1 MEKYI
6 IKQNTVYIH
15 GIKIDNH
22 IVHSEIC
29 EAGKDPFMVKSKPQE
44 IMNQSCRFYGE
55 HFNERKQFTKRL
67 TNITSK
73 PPILVSPII
82 STYFFCTNSERTP
95 ENTWL
100 NLLYVKEFIPL
111 KGNKTKIILEKAPSF
126 IFNISKHVI
135 NHQYLNCTCLHYR
148 NHRKNLF
155 IRELNSVNL
164 GLNQEGYNVLDVID
178 FYLNKNN
185 YKK

>member
-15 GIKIDNH
+15 GIKIDDH

-67 TNITSK
+67 TNITRDRK
-73 PPILVSPII
+73 
-82 STYFFCTNSERTP
+82 STRLNSSHDSSS
-95 ENTWL
+95 
-100 NLLYVKEFIPL
+100 YAVF
-111 KGNKTKIILEKAPSF
+111 
-126 IFNISKHVI
+126 
-135 NHQYLNCTCLHYR
+135 CLHY
-148 NHRKNLF
+148 N
-155 IRELNSVNL
+155 IRSR
-164 GLNQEGYNVLDVID
+164 
-178 FYLNKNN
+178 
-185 YKK
+185 